1 MSNKNFY
8 SFSAL
13 QENIKAIEAQSK
25 NNRWMSRKPQL
36 CWKCQKDKPM
46 MGGAIKFFGP
56 IRRFICIDCVLAK
69 KAEIARAEKGLP

>member
-1 MSNKNFY
+1 MSNKNLY
-8 SFSAL
+8 KFSPL
-13 QENIKAIEAQSK
+13 QENIKALDAYSK
-25 NNRWMSRKPQL
+25 NNRWMSRRPQL

-46 MGGAIKFFGP
+46 MGGAIKFFGA